1 MAGWL
6 EMTFRDLEE
15 LPLFEGLPEKDLKRF
30 SALATAQE
38 IAEGDQIFKQG
49 ETADKLFI
57 MLDGKVSIRYNPGD
71 GGALTV
77 TTLKR
82 GGVFGWSAV
91 LGRNA
96 YTSGAFCTQAGRV
109 LYVEGDAFRKMCE
122 RHPNTGVVIIE
133 RLAEVIAGR
142 LSSTR
147 DAISQVLH
155 ETVNPGNAE

>member
-1 MAGWL
+1 
-6 EMTFRDLEE
+6 MTFHDLTR
-15 LPLFEGLPEKDLKRF
+15 LPLFEGLPNKDLKRF
-30 SALATAQE
+30 SALASAQD
-38 IAEGDQIFKQG
+38 IAEGDPIFHQG
-49 ETADKLFI
+49 ESADKLFI
-57 MLDGKVSIRYNPGD
+57 MLEGQVSIRYNPGD

-91 LGRNA
+91 LGRSA
-96 YTSGAFCTQAGRV
+96 YTSGAVCDEAGRI
-109 LYVEGDAFRKMCE
+109 LAVEGDAFRKMCE

-147 DAISQVLH
+147 EAISQVLH
-155 ETVNPGNAE
+155 ETVNPNNDE